1 MQMKSDALLS
11 KSNQTDFLLLAL
23 LFSLKIEKCVFYLM
37 TGPLQSLKK
46 YLIKIFLLF
55 LFSSN
60 EDLCINF

>member
-23 LFSLKIEKCVFYLM
+23 LFSLKIEMCVFYLM

-46 YLIKIFLLF
+46 YLIKKNIFSIL
-55 LFSSN
+55 
-60 EDLCINF
+60 IQ